1 MSVPCVTIAFMAT
14 LDDLPP
20 YRRAKLLWRWAHQGV
35 DRVERLVR
43 EAEGRP
49 CSMPTGPAVPSGPT
63 AVLLGNDGRYHLVRG
78 GHMLCAAAPTTDGWE
93 HHGYCSWID
102 RGTGPED
109 FSDRGTVLEEGAWHS
124 LHHVWNVRT
133 LGPEQAPAEVEP
145 RQRCEGGDY
154 TAAASWPPSPA
165 RTRSIRLLREALVAA
180 LGPDCQVCGLY
191 PGAMVDHDHETGYV
205 RGLLCRFCNRT
216 LEECPHVT
224 DCPNAD
230 YMGNPPAAALALVY
244 PAGQEWRTKESTR
257 QRKIMMLGFDPFEG
271 LPLRMRRNDSQ
282 P

>member
-1 MSVPCVTIAFMAT
+1 MAT

-20 YRRAKLLWRWAHQGV
+20 YRRAKLLWLWAHLGV
-35 DRVERLVR
+35 ERVETLVR
-43 EAEGRP
+43 EAEGQP
-49 CSMPTGPAVPSGPT
+49 CDMPTGPAVPPGPT
-63 AVLLGNDGRYHLVRG
+63 AVLLGDDGRYHLLRG
-78 GHMLCAAAPTTDGWE
+78 GHLLCAAAQTADGWP
-93 HHGYCSWID
+93 HQGYCSWID

-109 FSDRGTVLEEGAWHS
+109 VSGRGTVLEEDAWIS

-133 LGPEQAPAEVEP
+133 VGPEHASAEVDP
-145 RQRCEGGDY
+145 SQRCDGGDY
-154 TAAASWPPSPA
+154 TVAASWPPPPT

-224 DCPNAD
+224 DCSNAD
-230 YMGNPPAAALALVY
+230 YMSNPPAAALALLY
-244 PAGQEWRTKESTR
+244 PAHEEWRSKESTR

-271 LPLRMRRNDSQ
+271 LPPRRPRNDSH